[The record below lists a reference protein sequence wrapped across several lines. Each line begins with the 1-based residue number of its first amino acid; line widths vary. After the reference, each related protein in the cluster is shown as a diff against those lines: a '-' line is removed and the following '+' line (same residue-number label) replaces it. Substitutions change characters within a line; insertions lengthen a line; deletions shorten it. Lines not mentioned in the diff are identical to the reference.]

1 MAVCEAAPMS
11 RLVTLAPVR
20 TDRGVVTDSTVD
32 AALAAGA
39 AVAVGVSGG
48 KDSCGAALA
57 TVEHLNAIGHTGPRL
72 LIHSD
77 LGRVEW
83 TQSIAVCESLA
94 ERLGVELA
102 VVRRAAGD
110 MMDRWLTRWDNNVE
124 RYADLSCVKLI
135 LPWSTPAMRFCTS
148 ELKVAVICR
157 ELVKRYP
164 GRTIVNAC
172 GIRRAESSGRKN
184 APISKEQKKLTS
196 RPRAT
201 VGIDWHPIVEWS
213 TPDVYA
219 FLRERRCDLHEA
231 YTRYGVSRVSCRF
244 CIMQSED
251 DKRASASCPDNHAIL
266 REMVGLEIASTFAF
280 QGDHWLGDIAPHVL
294 GEEVMAELGR
304 AKQRAKRREIA
315 ERRIPDHLLYE
326 KGWPNVMPTIAEAEM
341 LAEVRAEV
349 SDAVGIE
356 IRCTSASEILARYE
370 ELMRLKES
378 KR

>member
-1 MAVCEAAPMS
+1 
-11 RLVTLAPVR
+11 
-20 TDRGVVTDSTVD
+20 
-32 AALAAGA
+32 
-39 AVAVGVSGG
+39 
-48 KDSCGAALA
+48 
-57 TVEHLNAIGHTGPRL
+57 
-72 LIHSD
+72 
-77 LGRVEW
+77 
-83 TQSIAVCESLA
+83 
-94 ERLGVELA
+94 
-102 VVRRAAGD
+102 